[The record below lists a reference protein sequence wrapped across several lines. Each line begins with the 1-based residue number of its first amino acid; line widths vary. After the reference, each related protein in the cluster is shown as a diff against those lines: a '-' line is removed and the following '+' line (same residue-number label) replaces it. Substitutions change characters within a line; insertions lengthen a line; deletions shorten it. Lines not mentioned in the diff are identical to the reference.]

1 MNEGLFLMNRRS
13 FLHRGLCGAVSLG
26 AARFGL
32 RASSSARRKLSKVGL
47 QLYTVRKELEKNFA
61 GTLEE
66 VAALGFLEVEFAG
79 YFKYTPQE
87 VKSILDRYQ
96 LSAPSAHI
104 STDTLRGNLQEAIE
118 AAQII
123 GHQYLVCGY
132 VPAEERR
139 SVDDYKKF
147 VDLLNYAGERMRK
160 VGIQFGYHNHDFEFA
175 PIVGGEG
182 KLPYDLILAGTDPQ
196 VVKMEMDL
204 YWITKAGQDPLK
216 YFSAYPG
223 RFPLVHVKDM
233 DNTSRHFFTEV
244 GQGTIDFK
252 RIFAV
257 AQKAGVKHYFVEQD
271 ETPTSPF
278 SSIKLSMDYLKRL
291 EF

>member
-1 MNEGLFLMNRRS
+1 
-13 FLHRGLCGAVSLG
+13 
-26 AARFGL
+26 
-32 RASSSARRKLSKVGL
+32 
-47 QLYTVRKELEKNFA
+47 VRKQLEKNFA

-79 YFKYTPQE
+79 YFKHTPQE

-104 STDTLRGNLQEAIE
+104 STDVLRGNLQEAIE
-118 AAQII
+118 AAQVI

-139 SVDDYKKF
+139 SLDDYKKF
-147 VDLLNYAGERMRK
+147 IDLLNGAGERLKK
-160 VGIQFGYHNHDFEFA
+160 VGIQLGYHNHDFEFA

-196 VVKMEMDL
+196 MVKMEMDL
-204 YWITKAGQDPLK
+204 YWITKAGQNPLK
-216 YFSAYPG
+216 YFSSYPG

-233 DNTSRHFFTEV
+233 DNTPRHFFTEV

-252 RIFAV
+252 KIFAA
-257 AQKAGVKHYFVEQD
+257 AQKAGVRHYFVEQD
-271 ETPTSPF
+271 ETPVSPF
-278 SSIKLSMDYLKRL
+278 LSIRLSIDYLKRL